1 MTLTNTTHQTL
12 SGTLER
18 VFVIIA
24 FVYNLIITTYLWIR
38 IALQQPIWLFPAL
51 YFLELVLLSG
61 IVLLFVFQS
70 WPLRMHIIAGSAGV
84 VTSFSVMGVFS
95 VGLFYAPLA
104 LLLLLG
110 ALASWRAS
118 HKPIIM
124 LLGAYI
130 LFALVQ
136 TFGMLILASL

>member
-1 MTLTNTTHQTL
+1 MNLTNTTHQTL

-70 WPLRMHIIAGSAGV
+70 WPLRMHIIAG
-84 VTSFSVMGVFS
+84 
-95 VGLFYAPLA
+95 
-104 LLLLLG
+104 
-110 ALASWRAS
+110 
-118 HKPIIM
+118 
-124 LLGAYI
+124 
-130 LFALVQ
+130 
-136 TFGMLILASL
+136 